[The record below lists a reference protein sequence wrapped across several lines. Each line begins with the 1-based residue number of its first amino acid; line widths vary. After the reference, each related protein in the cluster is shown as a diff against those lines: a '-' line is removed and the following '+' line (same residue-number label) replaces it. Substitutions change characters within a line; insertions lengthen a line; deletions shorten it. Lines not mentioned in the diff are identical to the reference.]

1 MDAWMAPIGFGT
13 LLVTVAGF
21 GVTLVML
28 VRSMRKSNDAAHAKT
43 EQHVRDLRGEVQ
55 ALDAKNEA
63 AHVGIAER
71 IDTSRAEVL
80 GQVRHL
86 DVKNEAAHAGIV
98 ERIDT
103 SRGEVLGQVRHLD
116 AKNEAAHAGIV
127 ERIDSLRGEA
137 LARADRHA
145 VKLDA
150 IARDVAFLAGRQ
162 KERDHRNGGD
172 GGSR

>member
-1 MDAWMAPIGFGT
+1 MDDWMAPIGFGT

-21 GVTLVML
+21 GVALVML

-43 EQHVRDLRGEVQ
+43 GQHIRDFRGEVQ

-63 AHVGIAER
+63 AHAGIAER
-71 IDTSRAEVL
+71 IDATRA
-80 GQVRHL
+80 
-86 DVKNEAAHAGIV
+86 
-98 ERIDT
+98 
-103 SRGEVLGQVRHLD
+103 EVLGQVRHLD

-127 ERIDSLRGEA
+127 ERIDSSRGEA

-150 IARDVAFLAGRQ
+150 IAHDVAFLAGRQ
-162 KERDHRNGGD
+162 QERDAGAAADEGGTP
-172 GGSR
+172 